1 MSSVA
6 VCIPARDEARTIEPI
21 VATCMRLVATGEI
34 DQVIVVDDHST
45 DDTGQR
51 ARRLGASVVEPIAGP
66 GKGEALRCAVGHA
79 EADILVFLDADVRN
93 FTERFVTDLAAPLRR
108 HSSLQ
113 LVKAAY
119 RRPLDGRADEG
130 GRVTELMAKPLLARF
145 FPELAAI
152 RQPLA
157 GECAIR
163 RTVLDDVWLADGYG
177 IELALLI
184 DVYERYGIDAISEVD
199 LGARVHRNRPL
210 HELRPHAH
218 AALAAVLER
227 VGSLTTG
234 GTTWQVS

>member
-1 MSSVA
+1 MSTVA

-21 VATCMRLVATGEI
+21 VATCMRLAAAGEV
-34 DQVIVVDDHST
+34 DEVIVVDDHSS
-45 DDTGQR
+45 DDTGRR
-51 ARRLGASVVEPIAGP
+51 ARRLGATVVEPIAGP

-79 EADILVFLDADVRN
+79 ESEILVFLDADVRG
-93 FTERFVTDLAAPLRR
+93 FTERFVVDLVAPLR
-108 HSSLQ
+108 HDPMLQ

-119 RRPLDGRADEG
+119 RRPLDGNSDEG
-130 GRVTELMAKPLLARF
+130 GRVTELLAKPLLARF
-145 FPELAAI
+145 FPALTVI

-163 RTVLDDVWLADGYG
+163 RAVLDDVWLADGYG

-184 DVYERYGIDAISEVD
+184 DVYERYGIDAIAEVD
-199 LGARVHRNRPL
+199 LGERIHRNRPL

-218 AALAAVLER
+218 AALDAVLER
-227 VGSLTTG
+227 IGSLTTG